1 MKIRYKIVMFI
12 VVIFCLVVLIW
23 SDFFDKKNDT
33 SDTVDE
39 WWERKLSKYNLEDF
53 TIEEKIGQ
61 MMIISSNKTKY
72 DGELNEIIEGLHP
85 GGFIVM
91 GENITT
97 YEDTLNLIN
106 EIKKNSLVPMFIAID
121 EEGGRVQRL
130 TNLTDVEIAMVPE
143 MYFLGN
149 TNNVQ
154 LAYQVGEILA
164 KQVRTLGVNLNF
176 APVLDIYSNLD
187 NKVIGYRSFGRDK
200 YVVSRMGEVLLKGLE
215 DNMVMGCVKHF
226 PGHGD
231 TNIDSHVDLPIVNKS
246 YEELMKNELLP
257 FKNAIEKG
265 AKMIMV
271 GHIALPKITL
281 DNTPASLSKEVV
293 TDILRNKLNY
303 KGLIITD
310 GLGMQGV
317 NKGYSEEEVYI
328 NAIKAGVDILL
339 SPKNPDKVIS
349 TVMNAIRDGNI
360 SEKRIDD
367 SVNRILLYKEAFI
380 YDNSLDKSFLNRGEY
395 SAVLEKILVE

>member
-1 MKIRYKIVMFI
+1 MIFI
-12 VVIFCLVVLIW
+12 VVIFCLGILICCKC
-23 SDFFDKKNDT
+23 FGGKNDKIDVV
-33 SDTVDE
+33 SE
-39 WWERKLSKYNLEDF
+39 WWEGKLSKYDLDDF
-53 TIEEKIGQ
+53 SIEEKIGQ
-61 MMIISSNKTKY
+61 MIIIASNKTKY
-72 DGELNEIIEGLHP
+72 DEELKEIIERIQP
-85 GGFIVM
+85 SGFIVM

-106 EIKKNSLVPMFIAID
+106 GIKRDSYVSMFIAID

-130 TNLTDVEIAMVPE
+130 SNLSDIKIAMVPE

-149 TNNVQ
+149 TNDVQ

-164 KQVRTLGVNLNF
+164 KQVRTLGINLNF
-176 APVLDIYSNLD
+176 APVLDIYSNVD
-187 NKVIGYRSFGRDK
+187 NKVIGYRSFGSDK
-200 YVVSRMGEVLLKGLE
+200 YVVSRMGKALLKGLE

-231 TNIDSHVDLPIVNKS
+231 TDVDSHVDLPIVNKS
-246 YEELMKNELLP
+246 YEELMENELLP
-257 FKNAIEKG
+257 FKIAIENG
-265 AKMIMV
+265 VKMIMV

-281 DNTPASLSKEVV
+281 DNTPASLSKEIV
-293 TDILRNKLNY
+293 TGILREKLNY
-303 KGLIITD
+303 NGLIITD

-317 NKGYSEEEVYI
+317 NKGYSEEEVYV

-349 TVMNAIRDGNI
+349 AVMDAILNGDI
-360 SEKRIDD
+360 SEERIDD

-380 YDNSLDKSFLNRGEY
+380 YDNNLDRSFLNREEY
-395 SAVLEKILVE
+395 SEVLEKIVIE